1 MKKHIKK
8 HIKKHKKNYIY
19 CLVVFLIPIIFSLI
33 GMDNN
38 LINWTFLLLFFG
50 TTIGSNFFDK
60 SLVKDRFSEDITE
73 DNLILRKISFYI
85 GMVFLYIYVYISDK
99 VINSTFYYIHSTRS
113 GLSVDELD
121 SIHPIR
127 SGISGDVIDSIK
139 LFSDCQ
145 FMNDITTKMFIFI
158 IVFATYWETHK
169 KILYYI
175 FRFIY
180 IDKKIANRSNLVKV
194 IKDGGRWKVVEKDVL
209 ATRLPSLEIVSIDTF
224 QIKGNNRDTY
234 YVAQKSEIHETID
247 GVKDRTGYRI
257 LGVINR
263 DKYTIFI
270 FLAMLCILPTF
281 YFLDYTEKIDDGMY
295 KIVSKSGEAEVPN
308 EIEVSGDAIV
318 YKDKVEAYDK
328 RTQSFEH
335 GTISLRKKGEHSI
348 ELIENIGDK
357 TIVKYQKK

>member
-8 HIKKHKKNYIY
+8 HKENYIY
-19 CLVVFLIPIIFSLI
+19 WLVVFLISIILSLI

-38 LINWTFLLLFFG
+38 LIKWTFLLLFFG

-99 VINSTFYYIHSTRS
+99 VINSTFYYIHATRS
-113 GLSVDELD
+113 GLSGEGL
-121 SIHPIR
+121 
-127 SGISGDVIDSIK
+127 DSIK

-145 FMNDITTKMFIFI
+145 FMNDIIIKMFIFI

-180 IDKKIANRSNLVKV
+180 IDKKLANRSNLVKV
-194 IKDGGRWKVVEKDVL
+194 VKDGGRWKVVEKDVL
-209 ATRLPSLEIVSIDTF
+209 AKHLPSLEIVSIDTY

-234 YVAQKSEIHETID
+234 YVAQKSGIHETID
-247 GVKDRTGYRI
+247 GVTDRTGYPI

-281 YFLDYTEKIDDGMY
+281 YFLDYTEKIDDGIY
-295 KIVSKSGEAEVPN
+295 RIVEKSDEADYFGKI
-308 EIEVSGDAIV
+308 IEVSGDAIV
-318 YKDKVEAYDK
+318 YNGKVEAFDK
-328 RTQSFEH
+328 HTQSFEH
-335 GTISLRKKGEHSI
+335 GTISIRKKDKHSI
-348 ELIENIGDK
+348 ELIKNVGDK
-357 TIVKYQKK
+357 MRVEYQIKEQK